1 MEYTF
6 RLATSADAD
15 AIWEIL
21 QDAIA
26 RRKADGS
33 RQWQDGYPNPDV
45 VKTDIEN
52 HYGYVLT
59 DGESI
64 AGYCALMINNE
75 PAYAEIDGKWLT
87 DADFVVYH
95 RVAISEKH
103 LGKGVAKKM
112 LGYIEDFARNNNIKS
127 IKVDTNF
134 DNAGMLSLLDKFRYV
149 YCGEVFFRGAAR
161 KAFEKVLI

>member
-1 MEYTF
+1 
-6 RLATSADAD
+6 
-15 AIWEIL
+15 
-21 QDAIA
+21 
-26 RRKADGS
+26 
-33 RQWQDGYPNPDV
+33 V
-45 VKTDIEN
+45 VKTDIQN
-52 HYGYVLT
+52 NYGYLLT

-87 DADFVVYH
+87 DTDFVVYH

-112 LGYIEDFARNNNIKS
+112 LGYIEDFARSNNIKS

-134 DNAGMLSLLDKFRYV
+134 DNAGMLSLLEKFGYV

-161 KAFEKVLI
+161 KAFEKILG

>member
-45 VKTDIEN
+45 VKTDIQN
-52 HYGYVLT
+52 NFGYVLT

-103 LGKGVAKKM
+103 LGKGIAKKM
-112 LGYIEDFARNNNIKS
+112 LGYIEDFARDHNIKS

-134 DNAGMLSLLDKFRYV
+134 DNAGMLSLLDKFGYV

-161 KAFEKVLI
+161 KAFEKTLG

>member
-45 VKTDIEN
+45 VKTDIQN
-52 HYGYVLT
+52 NYGYLLT

-87 DADFVVYH
+87 DTDFVVYH

-112 LGYIEDFARNNNIKS
+112 LGYIEDFARSNNIKS

-134 DNAGMLSLLDKFRYV
+134 DNAGMLSLLEKFGYV

-161 KAFEKVLI
+161 KAFEKILG

>member
-6 RLATSADAD
+6 RLATSADAN

-52 HYGYVLT
+52 YYGYVLT

-95 RVAISEKH
+95 RVAISEKYM
-103 LGKGVAKKM
+103 GKGVAKKM

-134 DNAGMLSLLDKFRYV
+134 DNAGMLSLLDKFGYV

-161 KAFEKVLI
+161 KAFEKMV